1 MVNEEEKLRKRQ
13 VLQSGRGRERER
25 EILEREKW
33 REGDQERKKGCGSN

>member
-13 VLQSGRGRERER
+13 VLRSGRES
-25 EILEREKW
+25 LEREKW